1 MRTVEPAGVILVGPH
16 GCVFAQCAKDGR
28 VCSHKIDVDAGV
40 QLAICQNRVSIRE
53 IKRGRQMNLRKMS
66 SFKSE
71 TKEIMLCIFSESMEK
86 KYDDN
91 ERHVLIKAETLFNL
105 GS

>member
-1 MRTVEPAGVILVGPH
+1 
-16 GCVFAQCAKDGR
+16 
-28 VCSHKIDVDAGV
+28 
-40 QLAICQNRVSIRE
+40 
-53 IKRGRQMNLRKMS
+53 MNLRKMS